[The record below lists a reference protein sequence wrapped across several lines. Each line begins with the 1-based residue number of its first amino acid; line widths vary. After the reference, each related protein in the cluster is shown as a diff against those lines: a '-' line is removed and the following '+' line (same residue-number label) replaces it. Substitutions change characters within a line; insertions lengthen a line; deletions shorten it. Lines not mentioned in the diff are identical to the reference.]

1 MGDVRKLIAW
11 QKASAF
17 MLAVH
22 AAFKGRRTLPAAP
35 GFRGQLLRAVSSI
48 PDNLAEGCG
57 RRSRKALASY
67 AETSYSS
74 AREVE
79 NGLIKARDLG
89 ILPRNLCDDLL
100 RQGDGV
106 AGLCSSLTIVPPGAD
121 QPFPKRLVC

>member
-1 MGDVRKLIAW
+1 MGDFKKLIAW
-11 QKASAF
+11 QKAYAF

-22 AAFKGRRTLPAAP
+22 AAFKGRRTSAAAP

-67 AETSYSS
+67 AENSYSS
-74 AREVE
+74 TKEVE

-100 RQGDGV
+100 RQGDEV
-106 AGLCSSLTIVPPGAD
+106 AGLCFSLTIVPPGAD
-121 QPFPKRLVC
+121 